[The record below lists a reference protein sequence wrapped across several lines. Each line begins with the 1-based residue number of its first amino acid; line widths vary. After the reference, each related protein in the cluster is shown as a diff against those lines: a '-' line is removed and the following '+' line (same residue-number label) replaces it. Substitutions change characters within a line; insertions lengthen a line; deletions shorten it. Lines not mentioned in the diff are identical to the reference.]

1 MRRALSLTLLLL
13 AAAAPAAG
21 AAGHSVKVRSV
32 SAPGSA
38 TAGSAVGVNVTVA
51 RTGRTPAAGVRFYLS
66 SDAKRDANDVGV
78 KGSAKVAKG
87 RRSGRSRVGATIKIP
102 AGQPLGDFRVLACIG
117 KSCAVSKRGLTV
129 TRTPVGT
136 SQLVDRAV
144 AAGKLSAQQGL
155 VYR

>member
-38 TAGSAVGVNVTVA
+38 VGVNVTVA
-51 RTGRTPAAGVRFYLS
+51 RKGRTPAAGVRFYLS

-117 KSCAVSKRGLTV
+117 KSCAVSKRALTV

-136 SQLVDRAV
+136 RQLVDRAV